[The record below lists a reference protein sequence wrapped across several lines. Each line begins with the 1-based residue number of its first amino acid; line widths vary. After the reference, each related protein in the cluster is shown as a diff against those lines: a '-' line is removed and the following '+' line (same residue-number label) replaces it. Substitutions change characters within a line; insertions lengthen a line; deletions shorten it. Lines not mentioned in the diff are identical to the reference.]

1 MFTYIEMLRQYA
13 NDLEVECIVSIDDKT
28 MQKRYSIY
36 SNLHMAAGICAG
48 ELFKHMHTTSKREY
62 NKEVQRIK
70 QATGRKFKLSR
81 TNNSLGYTRLIYT
94 LQGSK
99 QCTLSNE

>member
-1 MFTYIEMLRQYA
+1 MTTYIEMIRQYV
-13 NDLEVECIVSIDDKT
+13 DELEVECIVSIDDKT

-36 SNLHMAAGICAG
+36 SNLHTDVGICAG
-48 ELFKHMHTTSKREY
+48 EMFKHIHTASKREY
-62 NKEVQRIK
+62 NKEVQMIK

-99 QCTLSNE
+99 

>member
-1 MFTYIEMLRQYA
+1 MATYIEMLRQWA

-36 SNLHMAAGICAG
+36 LNLHIDVGICAG
-48 ELFKHMHTTSKREY
+48 ELFKHMHTASKREY
-62 NKEVQRIK
+62 NKEVLIIK

-94 LQGSK
+94 LQGGK
-99 QCTLSNE
+99 